1 MPAGA
6 IGSCWQSGTWSDTA
20 WEAGSWADGA
30 TVVLLPSNIIVAS
43 QSVTD
48 IQRRISY
55 TETERSISVTH
66 VRRTVTFDG

>member
-1 MPAGA
+1 MPAGV
-6 IGSCWQSGTWSDTA
+6 IGSCWRSGTWSDTA

-48 IQRRISY
+48 ITRRIGY
-55 TETERSISVTH
+55 TETDRSISVTH
-66 VRRTVTFDG
+66 PRRTVTFDG